1 MPYGE
6 SSKERLAC
14 MLFLITKCGAIS
26 AFDAW
31 VDPPSCF
38 FDGSCPF
45 KSESCSP
52 TYDDDIVYVGY

>member
-1 MPYGE
+1 
-6 SSKERLAC
+6 

-26 AFDAW
+26 DQASENPSW
-31 VDPPSCF
+31 LVPPSCR

-52 TYDDDIVYVGY
+52 TYDDILVYVGY